1 MKSFVYSFVLLALIS
16 SIAMAQGV
24 TTGSVSGR
32 VTDAKTGTGLSGAT
46 VVVLHV
52 SSGTK
57 YGAIA
62 RKNGTFRVSGV
73 RIGSDYR
80 VTATFVGYATAVR
93 DDISVTAGENTD
105 VFISMR
111 EAATTTRDVV
121 VTATQ
126 DAVFQQSKN
135 GSGTSLSEA
144 EIQATPS
151 INRSLSDIA
160 RVNPYATQTTGYGSD
175 DGLQGISIAGANSRY
190 NNVQIDG
197 AVANDMFGLGQA
209 GTAGSQANANVVS
222 MDAIQEL
229 QVNVSPY
236 DVRQS
241 GFTGAVVN
249 AVTRSGSNRTSGS
262 VYSYGRNQLFVGRSP
277 DAAKAPYPNF
287 NDVQIGGRIGGAI
300 IPNTLFYHVTAE
312 TRQRTRPLELGINN
326 PAMINNFPHT
336 QSEIDEIRT
345 VAREKF
351 GYDAG
356 SSDPFTS
363 RNNTYNILARFDWNV
378 NESNKLQLRY
388 NYTNAFQDRNVQ
400 RTSQVFSLASQL
412 NQFRSINHSAVL
424 QWNTQIGND
433 MANEMRVTYT
443 ETSDNRI
450 LQSNDFPQVKVY
462 LNGTDYVLFGPERSS
477 QANSLH
483 QVQAAFTND
492 FSYTTD
498 QHTLSVGTH
507 NELYR
512 FNNLFIQDYF
522 GTYVFR
528 DAAALRDSTPSYYA
542 LTYANTAATGGNIQP
557 RATWSMMQS
566 GLYIQDEWKPS
577 STFAVKAGIR
587 GDIPIYLDTPVQNT
601 QFATVFDSLSN
612 RYSSLN
618 DSLKLLNTAIPGGLS
633 TSRLPDARILWSPR
647 IGFNWDIS
655 GEKTLQ
661 LRGGTGLFTGKV
673 AAVWLSNQF
682 SNTGVEFSRI
692 VVGND
697 NGTASP
703 LVGVDGKT
711 PLKVSLDPYNPPKPG
726 DGTFAGSN
734 DRTSAINIMSSSFL
748 PPQVWRS
755 TLALDSRPLNYLT
768 FSLEGM
774 YGQTFNN
781 VDYQNLNLRRSLR
794 LPNSPLDGRP
804 IYAANT
810 SRTSVDSNAS
820 KYYTQ
825 VLYLSSRDAGYQY
838 SGLVSARLSE
848 RNPLLPGL
856 SATISYVLSAAFDVQ
871 AATAST
877 ASSNWQ
883 NTYVTDPN
891 NAEVARSNFDVP
903 HRITANLGY
912 SRKMFD
918 RATTSINF
926 FYSGNSGQPYS
937 FVYFGGDLN
946 GDGVSFND
954 LIYVPKPEDY
964 NSKIVVV
971 PTGGVDLR
979 TAPQIWQQLMAFID
993 ANETMKSYQGQVLP
1007 RNNMRAPFI
1016 HSLDMRI
1023 TQTLPGF
1030 AKDNITLSLDVQNV
1044 LNLVNSDWGLQQYV
1058 NFQSFS
1064 LLELKPDVA
1073 GNVFDAQGR
1082 LRMNFS
1088 TPTVNGR
1095 PGVYLTDTFFS
1106 RWRMQL
1112 GLRYSF

>member
-1 MKSFVYSFVLLALIS
+1 MKSFVYSLLSLVACLS
-16 SIAMAQGV
+16 LASAQGV
-24 TTGSVSGR
+24 TTGSISGR
-32 VTDAKTGTGLSGAT
+32 VTDAKTGAGLSGAT
-46 VVVLHV
+46 VVVLQV
-52 SSGTK
+52 SSGSK

-62 RKNGTFRVSGV
+62 RKNGSFRVSGV

-80 VTATFVGYATAVR
+80 VTASFVGYATAVR
-93 DDISVTAGENTD
+93 EDVSVTAGENTD
-105 VFISMR
+105 VFLTLR
-111 EAATTTRDVV
+111 EANATTRDVV

-160 RVNPYATQTTGYGSD
+160 RVNPYASQTTGYGSD

-190 NNVQIDG
+190 NNIQIDG

-262 VYSYGRNQLFVGRSP
+262 VYSYGRNQVLVGRSP
-277 DAAKAPYPNF
+277 DVARAPYPSF
-287 NDVQIGGRIGGAI
+287 NDYQFGGRIGGAI
-300 IPNTLFYHVTAE
+300 ISNTLFYHVTAE

-326 PAMINNFPHT
+326 PSMINNFPHT
-336 QSEIDEIRT
+336 QSEIDEIKT
-345 VAREKF
+345 VAKEKF

-356 SSDPFTS
+356 SSNPFTS
-363 RNNTYNILARFDWNV
+363 RNNTYNILTRFDWNV
-378 NESNKLQLRY
+378 NENNKLQLRY

-400 RTSQVFSLASQL
+400 RTPQVFSLGSQL
-412 NQFRSINHSAVL
+412 NEFRSINHSAVL
-424 QWNTQIGND
+424 QWNAQIGND
-433 MANEMRVTYT
+433 LANEMRVTYT
-443 ETSDNRI
+443 ETSDNRV
-450 LQSNDFPQVKVY
+450 LQATAFPQVKVY
-462 LNGTDYVLFGPERSS
+462 LNGTDFVLFGPERSS
-477 QANSLH
+477 QANALH

-498 QHTLSVGTH
+498 QHTLSIGTH

-512 FNNLFIQDYF
+512 FDNLFIQDFY
-522 GTYVFR
+522 GSYVFR

-542 LTYANTAATGGNIQP
+542 LTYANTAATGGNTQP
-557 RATWSMMQS
+557 RATWSMMQL

-577 STFAVKAGIR
+577 STFAIKAGLR
-587 GDIPIYLDTPVQNT
+587 GDIPIYLDAPTDNAR
-601 QFATVFDSLSN
+601 FSTVFDSLAN
-612 RYSSLN
+612 RYAGLG
-618 DSLKLLNTAIPGGLS
+618 DSAKLVSTAIPAGLS

-682 SNTGVEFSRI
+682 SNTGVEFSR
-692 VVGND
+692 VAVGND
-697 NGTASP
+697 NATASP
-703 LVGVDGKT
+703 LVGIDGKT
-711 PLKVSLDPYNPPKPG
+711 PLKVSLDPLNPPKPG
-726 DGTFAGSN
+726 DGTFAGASE
-734 DRTSAINIMSSSFL
+734 RTSAINIMSRDFL

-755 TLALDSRPLNYLT
+755 TLALDSRPLPYLT
-768 FSLEGM
+768 FTVEGM

-781 VDYQNLNLRRSLR
+781 VDYQNLNIRRSLR
-794 LPNSPLDGRP
+794 LPSSPLDGRP

-820 KYYTQ
+820 KSYTQ
-825 VLYLSSRDAGYQY
+825 VLYLSSRDDGYQY
-838 SGLVSARLSE
+838 SGLATARLSD
-848 RNPLLPGL
+848 RNPFLPGL
-856 SATISYVLSAAFDVQ
+856 SASISYVYSAAFDVQ

-891 NAEVARSNFDVP
+891 RAEVARSNFDVP
-903 HRITANLGY
+903 HRISGNLGY
-912 SRKMFD
+912 SWKIFD
-918 RATTSINF
+918 RATTSINV

-937 FVYFGGDLN
+937 FVYFGGDMN

-954 LIYVPKPEDY
+954 LIYVPKPDDF
-964 NSKIVVV
+964 NSKIVIV
-971 PTGGVDLR
+971 PTGGIDLR
-979 TAPQIWQQLMAFID
+979 TASQIWQQLMTFID
-993 ANETMKSYQGQVLP
+993 ANETLKSYQGRVLP
-1007 RNNMRAPFI
+1007 RNNMRSPFI
-1016 HSLDMRI
+1016 HSVDLRL

-1030 AKDNITLSLDVQNV
+1030 GKDNVTVSLDVQNV
-1044 LNLVNSDWGLQQYV
+1044 LNLLNSEWGLQQYV

-1064 LLELKPDVA
+1064 LLELKPDNA

-1112 GLRYSF
+1112 GVRYSF